1 MTPAASDSL
10 RARVY
15 ALLGNLLAAAP
26 DAAMLEQLAGI
37 EAFDDK
43 VRDTLAR
50 AWAELGAA
58 ARGASAASADDEFHD
73 LFIGLG
79 RGELLPYASWYRAG
93 QLHEWPLAQL
103 RSDLQ
108 IFGIERREDVKEPED
123 HVAALCQTMA
133 LLSDETAGVDHGR
146 QQAFFSA
153 HLAPW
158 AREFFKDLEVAA
170 SADFYR
176 AVAKLGRA
184 FVDLEW
190 RYLEIGNIPA
200 ERVFKEEHIHERA

>member
-1 MTPAASDSL
+1 MTMPASDSL

-15 ALLGNLLAAAP
+15 ALLGNLLAAPP

-37 EAFDDK
+37 EVVDDK
-43 VRDTLAR
+43 VQDALAR
-50 AWAELGAA
+50 AWAELGMT
-58 ARGASAASADDEFHD
+58 ARRVNAASVDDEYHA

-103 RSDLQ
+103 RGDLQ
-108 IFGIERREDVKEPED
+108 TLGIERREDVKEPED
-123 HVAALCQTMA
+123 HVAALCQSMA
-133 LLSDETAGVDHGR
+133 LLCDETSGVDHGR
-146 QQAFFSA
+146 QQAFFST

-158 AREFFKDLEVAA
+158 LKELCKDIEAAA
-170 SADFYR
+170 SADFFR

-184 FVDLEW
+184 FIDLEW
-190 RYLEIGNIPA
+190 QYLEIGNIPA
-200 ERVFKEEHIHERA
+200 AREFHEERTHERA

>member
-1 MTPAASDSL
+1 MTMPAPDSL

-15 ALLGNLLAAAP
+15 ALLGNLLAAPP

-37 EAFDDK
+37 EAVDDK
-43 VRDTLAR
+43 VNDALAR

-58 ARGASAASADDEFHD
+58 ARRVNAAGVDDEFHD

-93 QLHEWPLAQL
+93 QLHEWPLANL
-103 RSDLQ
+103 RGDLQ
-108 IFGIERREDVKEPED
+108 DLGIERHEGVKEPED

-158 AREFFKDLEVAA
+158 IREFFKDLVVAA
-170 SADFYR
+170 SADFYC
-176 AVAKLGRA
+176 AVAGLGQA

-200 ERVFKEEHIHERA
+200 ERVFTEEHVHERA